1 MRPPESFISQPVRS
15 LQTML
20 RVIAES
26 DDRQPSVVP
35 DGVYGK
41 NTMAAVSAF
50 QRRKGLPTTG
60 IADQPTWEAIVADYE
75 PALILVGEA
84 QPIEVIWNPNQV
96 VRQGERH
103 PNVYLA
109 QAMLAV
115 LADAYSSIAAP
126 GLTGILDI
134 PTSESL
140 SSFQS
145 MNRLPMTGDLDKITW
160 YNLAKHY
167 PLAARQVTGASN
179 TRKISQNR

>member
-1 MRPPESFISQPVRS
+1 MRPPESFIAQPIRS

-26 DDRQPSVVP
+26 DNRQTSVIP
-35 DGVYGK
+35 DGIYGR
-41 NTMAAVSAF
+41 NTVAAVSAF
-50 QRRKGLPTTG
+50 QRQKGLPATG
-60 IADQPTWEAIVADYE
+60 IADQATWEAVVADYE

-84 QPIEVIWNPNQV
+84 QPIEVIWNANQV
-96 VRQGERH
+96 VRRGESH

-109 QAMLAV
+109 QGMLAV
-115 LADAYSSIAAP
+115 LSDAYGSIAAP
-126 GLTGILDI
+126 GLTGVLDI

-145 MNRLPMTGDLDKITW
+145 MNQLPMTGELDRITW

-167 PLAARQVTGASN
+167 PLAARQVTGAS
-179 TRKISQNR
+179 TRKIFQER

>member
-1 MRPPESFISQPVRS
+1 MRPPESFIAQPIRS

-26 DDRQPSVVP
+26 NGRQPSVIP
-35 DGVYGK
+35 DGIYGK

-50 QRRKGLPTTG
+50 QRLKGLPATG
-60 IADQPTWEAIVADYE
+60 ITDQATWDAVVADYE

-84 QPIEVIWNPNQV
+84 QPIEVIWNANQV
-96 VRQGERH
+96 VRRGERH

-109 QAMLAV
+109 QGMLAV
-115 LADAYSSIAAP
+115 LSDAYGSISAP
-126 GLTGILDI
+126 GLTGVLDI

-145 MNRLPMTGDLDKITW
+145 MNQLPMTGELDRITW

-167 PLAARQVTGASN
+167 PLAARQVTGASSV
-179 TRKISQNR
+179 RKISQER